1 MTSQQRAMRRFNVR
15 QRLHDAER
23 RLVAL
28 ERERERQATVVDD
41 TDYGWHR
48 RRYLPTAIT
57 TAMTNIVLLKAEL
70 SWIGEGRGYT
80 RRRAA

>member
-70 SWIGEGRGYT
+70 SWLGEGRGYT